1 MSEAD
6 ILAMTYTH
14 RCSVFRPV
22 LVQNGYL
29 DEFRTEAIHSDVSCA
44 VSFARGSTQ
53 GTSDTTQRVEYTAVL
68 FVRQEIDV
76 KPGDQ
81 IHALVEGKEMEFLAG
96 EGAMYPSHN
105 AIPLIRK
112 GAA

>member
-6 ILAMTYTH
+6 ILAVTYLH
-14 RCSVFRPV
+14 RCCVFRPV
-22 LVQNGYL
+22 LVQNGHL
-29 DEFRTEAIHSDVSCA
+29 DEFQIEEVYLDVPCA
-44 VSFARGSTQ
+44 VSFSRGSTQ

-68 FVRQEIDV
+68 FVRPEIDV